1 MEPEVPPPPRWLDL
15 LLAGLALLSLARAY
29 GFRKCAQYELDVRHV
44 ICIHKSISNLSEAV
58 GELPA
63 YTTHLNLSHNSLR
76 ALPPRGFAHLPGLE
90 DLRLEWNYIS
100 YISPGAFGGLGNLTL
115 LNLVENRLVT
125 VNDSSFLGLSRL
137 RTLLLNH
144 NRIATIQERAFAP
157 PVDLRLLNLSRNC
170 IADLP
175 PIVAALGG
183 LRRLEVLDLSRNN
196 ISTLRGCSG
205 TPPALAELRLRNNS
219 LRALDFSSWR
229 PPNLTSLDV
238 SLNLNL
244 SDVRLDGL
252 PRLTSLNLSITKVDL
267 ERLGGRAPPSL
278 RALDLSFTLP
288 NLSSVCGLLGRLPR
302 LETLGFRGNG
312 VTARDVGSLANC
324 SGPLRSLDLG
334 ENSAL
339 TGLADAELDALPGL
353 ERLSLKGS
361 QLSQVSNASWGALR
375 NLTVLDLSLNQLKG
389 FPDRTFGPL
398 GALRFLDLSRNPL
411 VEVAGAAFSGL
422 GALRELHLAG
432 CWVVAI
438 RSTSFAPFPNLEL
451 LNLRE
456 NNIRTLKKNTF
467 RALGKLRLLTLS
479 QNRLGAIQRGAF
491 RGLSGLRHL
500 DLAYNIFTGFH
511 HGAFEG
517 LEGLEVLDLS
527 FNKITYET
535 TRRDSPFARL
545 SALRRLNLE
554 GQLNGIQVIPRDFF
568 QGLGG
573 LRELLLGKNS
583 AVFLDSDQLDPLTNL
598 TSLDISGTRAGE
610 RGLFLNPRLFRL
622 LGRLARLRLENNNLE
637 ALGPGLFSGLKSLR
651 ILSLRFNSLKAV
663 GRDQI
668 HDLPALRFLDLFG
681 NRLDCTCDNLWFKN
695 WAVGNASVQ
704 VPYLGSYAC
713 SQPDASSLLVDFDDP
728 VCNYELGKV
737 YFLCSSS
744 LVLATL
750 AGALLSSKLTWWLR
764 YGLYVVRTWTEA
776 GWKREDRPFA
786 YDAFVSFA
794 AADERWV
801 YEELVPALERDGRPA
816 FRLCLHHRDFEPG
829 ADIFE
834 NIQAAVDTSRKT
846 LCVVSRHYLRS
857 EWCRLEVQLA
867 SVKTVYDRRDV
878 VILIFLEDVPTY
890 RLSGFHRLR
899 KLVKKQTFITWPED
913 PGERPLF
920 WARIRNALAN
930 RTVGAG
936 EEGEDE
942 DEPLVVA

>member
-1 MEPEVPPPPRWLDL
+1 MEPEDPPSPRWLDL
-15 LLAGLALLSLARAY
+15 VLAGLALLSLAQAY

-44 ICIHKSISNLSEAV
+44 ICIHKSIANLSEAI

-63 YTTHLNLSHNSLR
+63 YTTHLNLSQNLLP
-76 ALPPRGFAHLPGLE
+76 ALPSQGFAHLPGLE
-90 DLRLEWNYIS
+90 DLRLEWNHIS
-100 YISPGAFGGLGNLTL
+100 DIRPGAFLGLGNLTL
-115 LNLVENRLVT
+115 LNLVENKLVT

-137 RTLLLNH
+137 RILLLNH
-144 NRIATIQERAFAP
+144 NFIVTVQERAFAP
-157 PVDLRLLNLSRNC
+157 TLDLRLLNLSRNS
-170 IADLP
+170 IADP
-175 PIVAALGG
+175 PPVVAALRR
-183 LRRLEVLDLSRNN
+183 LRRLEVLDLSRNK
-196 ISTLRGCSG
+196 ISSLRGCSG
-205 TPPALAELRLRNNS
+205 TLPALAELRLCDN
-219 LRALDFSSWR
+219 LLTALDFSSWR

-238 SLNLNL
+238 SRNLHL
-244 SDVRLDGL
+244 HEVRLDGL
-252 PRLTSLNLSITKVDL
+252 PRLTSLNLSTTEVDL
-267 ERLGGRAPPSL
+267 ERLGGRAPRGL
-278 RALDLSFTLP
+278 RALDLSFTVG
-288 NLSSVCGLLGRLPR
+288 NLSSVCGLLERLPR
-302 LETLGFRGNG
+302 LESLGFRGNG
-312 VTARDVGSLANC
+312 VMARDVRSLANC

-334 ENSAL
+334 GSSTL
-339 TGLADAELDALPGL
+339 TGLVDAELDAVPGL
-353 ERLSLKGS
+353 EWLSLKGS

-375 NLTVLDLSLNQLKG
+375 NLTVLDLSLNRLKA
-389 FPDRTFGPL
+389 FPDWTFGPL

-438 RSTSFAPFPNLEL
+438 RSSSFAPFPNLEV

-456 NNIRTLKKNTF
+456 NNIRTLKKKTF
-467 RALGKLRLLTLS
+467 QALGKLHLLTLS
-479 QNRLGAIQRGAF
+479 QNRLGAIEQGAF
-491 RGLSGLRHL
+491 RGLHNLRHL
-500 DLAYNIFTGFH
+500 DLAYNILTGFH
-511 HGAFEG
+511 KGVFRD

-535 TRRDSPFARL
+535 NRTESPFTGL
-545 SALRRLNLE
+545 PALRRLNLE
-554 GQLNGIQVIPRDFF
+554 GQLNGIQVVPCNFF
-568 QGLGG
+568 NGLGG

-583 AVFLDSDQLDPLTNL
+583 AVFLDSNQLDPLTNL

-610 RGLFLNPRLFRL
+610 RGLFLSLGLFRP
-622 LGRLARLRLENNNLE
+622 LGRLVRLRLENNNLE
-637 ALGPGLFSGLKSLR
+637 SLGPGMFSGLKSLR
-651 ILSLRFNSLKAV
+651 ILSLRFNSLKV
-663 GRDQI
+663 VDRD
-668 HDLPALRFLDLFG
+668 HVRDLPALRFLDLFG
-681 NRLDCTCDNLWFKN
+681 NRLDCTCGNLWFKN

-713 SQPDASSLLVDFDDP
+713 SQPDTNSLLVDFDDP

-737 YFLCSSS
+737 YFLCSST

-750 AGALLSSKLTWWLR
+750 AGTLLSSKLSWWLR

-776 GWKREDRPFA
+776 RWKREDRPFT

-794 AADERWV
+794 ADDERWV

-867 SVKTVYDRRDV
+867 SVKMVYDHRDV

-930 RTVGAG
+930 RTVGDEG
-936 EEGEDE
+936 DEEDKQ
-942 DEPLVVA
+942 LIVAT